1 MSALYPYARPGLTYS
16 GVRPAALNYPYLSH
30 SAVRP
35 AVASVVAPAVA
46 TAVAPVAVAPAHNLA
61 PIAGETRVEYH
72 PYNKTVV
79 EYETQYVTQQVPR
92 EKVVTDYYPVEY

>member
-1 MSALYPYARPGLTYS
+1 MIKLNLINVCSLSLYKTWTDLLWR
-16 GVRPAALNYPYLSH
+16 RPAALNYPYLSH

-46 TAVAPVAVAPAHNLA
+46 PVAVSPAVAPVPVAPAHKLA

-79 EYETQYVTQQVPR
+79 EYETQYVTQ
-92 EKVVTDYYPVEY
+92 

>member
-1 MSALYPYARPGLTYS
+1 MSALYPYARPGLAYS

-35 AVASVVAPAVA
+35 AVASVVAP
-46 TAVAPVAVAPAHNLA
+46 AVAPVAVAPAHNLA

-79 EYETQYVTQQVPR
+79 EYETQYVT
-92 EKVVTDYYPVEY
+92 